1 MYIIE
6 VVRCCL
12 LQGIFSKHTSK
23 YSERLNTISFYPE
36 DSEIC
41 SIVEQSRYYI
51 NKEKKC

>member
-6 VVRCCL
+6 VVRCGL

-23 YSERLNTISFYPE
+23 YLYRFNTITFHPE

-51 NKEKKC
+51 NKEKN